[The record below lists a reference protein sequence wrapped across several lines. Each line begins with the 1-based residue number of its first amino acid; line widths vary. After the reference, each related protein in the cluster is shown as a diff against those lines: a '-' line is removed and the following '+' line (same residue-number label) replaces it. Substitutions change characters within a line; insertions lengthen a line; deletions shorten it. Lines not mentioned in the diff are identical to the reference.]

1 MLGGSNVPSGWS
13 RNEQSNTISSTQNE
27 NVMAK
32 VNNMKM
38 LYEINVKN
46 VTASPVLLFSN
57 CVVLAHSVGVAV
69 AAVSGFGSSGYV
81 LGKPKK

>member
-1 MLGGSNVPSGWS
+1 MGGPETN
-13 RNEQSNTISSTQNE
+13 NLILISLTQNE

-32 VNNMKM
+32 VNNMKI
-38 LYEINVKN
+38 LFDEN
-46 VTASPVLLFSN
+46 VTASPVLLFSSF
-57 CVVLAHSVGVAV
+57 VVLSHSVGVAV